1 MKQINKEKIINDWE
15 IGLIAVVAGLAIT
28 FILWG
33 LAHISFVFF
42 WLVTTIA
49 TMPFW
54 KQLAE
59 RAKKQYPHCGILDA
73 IFSYLSDPNDWEDD
87 DDDEDSMILD
97 D

>member
-1 MKQINKEKIINDWE
+1 MKQIDKEKIVNDWQV
-15 IGLIAVVAGLAIT
+15 GLIAVVVGLAIT
-28 FILWG
+28 FMLWS
-33 LAHISFVFF
+33 LAHISFLFF
-42 WLVTTIA
+42 WLVTVVV

-59 RAKKQYPHCGILDA
+59 RAKKQYPHCGMLDA

-87 DDDEDSMILD
+87 DDEDSMILD